1 MSLPVDVVPK
11 KLTEDQL
18 KEMQFKAKFALMYID
33 PSQIDDMIMKKR
45 RDAGLSEVKR
55 RPRHNRSLLS
65 VDSGGE
71 AKNNNS
77 AMSLY

>member
-1 MSLPVDVVPK
+1 
-11 KLTEDQL
+11 
-18 KEMQFKAKFALMYID
+18 MYID

-65 VDSGGE
+65 VDSGGV

-77 AMSLY
+77 AMSLYQQSENDSSYQS

>member
-1 MSLPVDVVPK
+1 
-11 KLTEDQL
+11 
-18 KEMQFKAKFALMYID
+18 MYIE

-65 VDSGGE
+65 VETAAGA

-77 AMSLY
+77 AMSLYQKSENDSSYQS

>member
-1 MSLPVDVVPK
+1 
-11 KLTEDQL
+11 
-18 KEMQFKAKFALMYID
+18 MYIE

-65 VDSGGE
+65 VDSGG
-71 AKNNNS
+71 AGKNNNS
-77 AMSLY
+77 AMSLYQ